1 MVRLTDSD
9 TQALALVGQGT
20 LTPAQLDAVLS
31 VFTHL
36 NTHGMSN
43 WAAYKHGSLEAAG
56 ATMYADSID
65 GNAVCLSTTVGRDQQ
80 SIECIVRALIW
91 SDITRKLDFSLENG
105 WDNYDYALH
114 YRSKDTSIWGAFN
127 FQLSRTPYEIID

>member
-20 LTPAQLDAVLS
+20 LTQTQLDAVLS
-31 VFTHL
+31 VFTHI

-43 WAAYKHGSLEAAG
+43 WVAYKYESLDSAG
-56 ATMYADSID
+56 ATMYTTI
-65 GNAVCLSTTVGRDQQ
+65 GGCPVCLSTTVGRDQA
-80 SIECIVRALIW
+80 SIETIVRALIW
-91 SDITRKLDFSLENG
+91 GDITRKFDFVLEEG

-114 YRSKDTSIWGAFN
+114 YKSTDQAIWGAFN
-127 FQLSRTPYEIID
+127 FRLSRTPYEIVD

>member
-43 WAAYKHGSLEAAG
+43 WAAYKYGSLEAAG
-56 ATMYADSID
+56 ATMYATIEN
-65 GNAVCLSTTVGRDQQ
+65 NAVCLSTTVGRDQQ

-91 SDITRKLDFSLENG
+91 SDVTRKLEFSLGDG
-105 WDNYDYALH
+105 WDDYDYTLH
-114 YRSKDTSIWGAFN
+114 YKSKDTSIWGTFN

>member
-20 LTPAQLDAVLS
+20 LTQTQLDAVLS

-43 WAAYKHGSLEAAG
+43 WAAYKYESLENAG
-56 ATMYADSID
+56 ATMYTTIEC
-65 GNAVCLSTTVGRDQQ
+65 NPVCLSTTVGRDQQ

-91 SDITRKLDFSLENG
+91 SDITRKFDFSLEKG

-114 YRSKDTSIWGAFN
+114 YKSKDTSIWGAFN
-127 FQLSRTPYEIID
+127 FRLSRTPIEIID